1 MKIILFVSMIIF
13 LLRILYILC
22 ILLLVVYISK
32 QLYWK
37 FQKTENIL
45 NWMMKKMLRG
55 TSNLITGWA
64 ILNCVLVS
72 WDICS
77 VIPKQDIVGLMISLH
92 GKTKSFQLATIFRFQ
107 NWFLT
112 SKYWILFHFIRNLLK
127 LSFVWVSFDSR
138 SAQNGLIGAQGCIEF
153 QWLFAHWSLPW
164 FFVARLPKT

>member
-22 ILLLVVYISK
+22 ILLIVVYISK

-92 GKTKSFQLATIFRFQ
+92 GKNEKFSTGYHFPISELVIDFKILDIISFYQKSF
-107 NWFLT
+107 
-112 SKYWILFHFIRNLLK
+112 
-127 LSFVWVSFDSR
+127 D
-138 SAQNGLIGAQGCIEF
+138 IEF
-153 QWLFAHWSLPW
+153 CL
-164 FFVARLPKT
+164 T